1 MLWCDEFSKV
11 LYPKYY
17 LTIPDIHNLP
27 MLLLTALPNTL
38 SSIMSGTLIII
49 CMLFPIPSLDDDTY
63 VIVIYINQKLNS
75 FLVIILFFSSSK
87 FKFIFAISWSI
98 S

>member
-1 MLWCDEFSKV
+1 
-11 LYPKYY
+11 
-17 LTIPDIHNLP
+17 